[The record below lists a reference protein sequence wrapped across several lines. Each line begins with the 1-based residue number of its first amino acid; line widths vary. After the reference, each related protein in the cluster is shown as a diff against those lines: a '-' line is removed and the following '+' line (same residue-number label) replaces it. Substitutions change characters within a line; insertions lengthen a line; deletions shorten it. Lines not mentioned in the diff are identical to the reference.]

1 MAIFVRKPYKIC
13 CLLTFTDLL
22 SHLTITFKVDMNVK
36 TSSSQVIDLLP
47 NVLNN
52 VCYQGIVNEKLRDEI
67 LCQLCNQTWNN
78 DNDANNERGWLL
90 MANCLSA
97 FPPSKTLYK
106 YLLK

>member
-1 MAIFVRKPYKIC
+1 ML
-13 CLLTFTDLL
+13 CLTYNYTVF
-22 SHLTITFKVDMNVK
+22 
-36 TSSSQVIDLLP
+36 Q
-47 NVLNN
+47 
-52 VCYQGIVNEKLRDEI
+52 QGIVNEKLRDEV

-90 MANCLSA
+90 MANCLSV